1 MEHLIE
7 CTCGFKQE
15 GEDPK
20 ELGMDTLIERRSYEI
35 IGDYLYDI
43 ICEHNDIRMLCTL
56 CKDESDILK

>member
-20 ELGMDTLIERRSYEI
+20 ELGMNIQELKYMQNLRDQ
-35 IGDYLYDI
+35 YLMY
-43 ICEHNDIRMLCTL
+43 
-56 CKDESDILK
+56 KK